1 MAVAFRNKTWVTNTA
16 LNVTPTE
23 PTGAAQGDI
32 IFVWIVTDKTAGG
45 ATTISAPD
53 GTWTA
58 VSATLAGTHS
68 IGRLFW
74 IRRGSSS
81 PTYSNFNWNGST
93 GSYYECHASAWSG
106 CKSSGNPWDQLGT
119 ILNQLVTSSAN
130 TVQLNNAITPTV
142 APSLCVLFSQWW
154 SGASAAYTAP
164 SGYTRFEGENAGE
177 DECGAYK
184 SLASTSTET
193 PGPFGGVN
201 SDTNDGMGYTLNLI
215 ADTGGSTAW
224 TPQNLDHPG
233 AMPGKNT
240 FPSLRQGFPT
250 PQATAPGKP
259 FPTAPTNFRP
269 GPGPGA
275 FDFPQF
281 KQGYRTAN
289 IPAPAIPGVLPATSF
304 HPGKGPGAFDFP
316 NFRQGIAAPVNA
328 DVTKPL
334 TGPTF
339 VFTQGALTPSVAASR
354 ALTGT
359 TFAFSPGLATA
370 KVSYVLVGQTLTL
383 GQGTPARVLG
393 YILAGKTFAFTAGA
407 LASALSKA
415 LVGQTP
421 TFSLG
426 TITANVQSGVTK
438 ALVGQTFSFTQGTP
452 KATFAK
458 ALVGQTAA
466 FTQGSF
472 VRVDGYVLVGRTIT
486 FSQGTPTRALASAF
500 TGQTP
505 TFTLGTITPSVAG
518 DVTKALTGT
527 ALILSQGNITV
538 PGGVAP
544 VYSVGGGGG
553 GGGRELNDLFRKR
566 DETLEFEGR
575 RTREIL
581 DDMAF
586 APAAAPNTVR
596 APEDDDDLL
605 LFF

>member
-16 LNVTPTE
+16 TSVTPTE

-32 IFVWIVTDKTAGG
+32 IFVLVLTAQ
-45 ATTISAPD
+45 ISNPINPPD
-53 GTWTA
+53 ASWTG
-58 VSATLAGTHS
+58 VSLTLTGSALAS
-68 IGRLFW
+68 ARLFW
-74 IRRGSSS
+74 LRRGSSTPNYAS
-81 PTYSNFNWNGST
+81 FSWGANA
-93 GSYYECHASAWSG
+93 YYEVSVSAWSG
-106 CKSSGNPWDQLGT
+106 CKSSGNPWDQLAST
-119 ILNQLVTSSAN
+119 YNAQTSSN
-130 TVQLNNAITPTV
+130 GSGVFGPINNAITPTV
-142 APSLCVLFSQWW
+142 APSMAALFGQFY
-154 SGASAAYTAP
+154 SGNVTAYTAP
-164 SGYTRFEGENAGE
+164 TGYTRFDGETAGE
-177 DECGAYK
+177 DICCAWK
-184 SLASTSTET
+184 SLSDTSTQT
-193 PGPFGGVN
+193 PGTWSGGVA
-201 SDTNDGMGYTLNLI
+201 SVTDPAQGYTLNLI